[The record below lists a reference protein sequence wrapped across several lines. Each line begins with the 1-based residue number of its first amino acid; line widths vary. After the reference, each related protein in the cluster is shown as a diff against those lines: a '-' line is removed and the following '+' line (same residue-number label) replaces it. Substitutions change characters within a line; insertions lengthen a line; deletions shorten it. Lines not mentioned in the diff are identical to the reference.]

1 MTPPIGPQHSAGKL
15 AHHNETHDEL
25 SKIHIHVHSEWQ
37 TLPERMLNKHRIQP
51 TTRLYIS
58 LFLVV
63 VASDN
68 FLIITVASLPMA
80 PKEEK
85 TRGVNEHCLI
95 LFINSLY
102 SLLSSLKFW
111 NRNPSGLDIWTQG
124 RNAFFFDTCVSKK
137 CISALGP
144 DASHKHVSSVIRVCV
159 CGAGIEYSRQGL
171 QLQFNL
177 SIIVNF
183 FHIHDANDICKIIM
197 VHEYKT
203 WQLTYLG
210 VIHCE
215 LFTTWTVGE

>member
-37 TLPERMLNKHRIQP
+37 TLPERMLNKHCIQP

-124 RNAFFFDTCVSKK
+124 RNAFFFLILVYQKNAFLPWVQMPRTSMSALSSGYVSVVQESNTPVKGYNFSS
-137 CISALGP
+137 ISASL
-144 DASHKHVSSVIRVCV
+144 
-159 CGAGIEYSRQGL
+159 
-171 QLQFNL
+171 
-177 SIIVNF
+177 
-183 FHIHDANDICKIIM
+183 
-197 VHEYKT
+197 
-203 WQLTYLG
+203 
-210 VIHCE
+210 
-215 LFTTWTVGE
+215 